1 MITQFEHY
9 KESNNVYDNLKILR
23 NYIDIVNNYTEDEE
37 FFTIQYFTIIYNFL
51 ILEIGFREYIP
62 IKNAINGKLLYID
75 KEAKTFED
83 VFEIFDRMYSPD
95 GVIRNCVEKFDTID
109 IVKNYLKDKPYIY
122 KNLIDIEKTLENIE
136 LFISTRKYNL

>member
-37 FFTIQYFTIIYNFL
+37 FFTIQSVTIIYNFL